1 MRKFQNSIQFIS
13 FGKRK
18 QGEQEYTDVNK
29 RKLTER
35 ASKKEL
41 TEENGER
48 DTEINQLDFIVEA
61 KSMNTDLPA
70 VE

>member
-1 MRKFQNSIQFIS
+1 MRKFKNSIQFIP

-18 QGEQEYTDVNK
+18 QGDKEYTDVNK
-29 RKLTER
+29 RNLTER
-35 ASKKEL
+35 ASEKEL

-48 DTEINQLDFIVEA
+48 DKEINQLDLIIEA
-61 KSMNTDLPA
+61 KSRNTDLPA